1 MTLQN
6 NTNERLVRF
15 LQAPPE
21 VQALVDRIILE
32 GKAPAS
38 FEQTTREPLL
48 LGMKAGSKFLG
59 VSRGTLW
66 RMIKS
71 GRLSKIEILPGSF
84 RVRRS
89 DRVSIAAGKT
99 AAQ

>member
-6 NTNERLVRF
+6 NMNERLVRF

-38 FEQTTREPLL
+38 FEKDHPRTIVAGDDSRIEV
-48 LGMKAGSKFLG
+48 LGNFSRHFVENDQVGSARQ
-59 VSRGTLW
+59 S
-66 RMIKS
+66 
-71 GRLSKIEILPGSF
+71 
-84 RVRRS
+84 
-89 DRVSIAAGKT
+89 
-99 AAQ
+99 